1 MLGSAQG
8 AVRCGIQSQPHP
20 KPHGSICPLGKL
32 CCGGGRCLSRS
43 GGIGM
48 WRFRGLLWREPC
60 MAGLRQR
67 DTVGLAALACH
78 LCLSHCEQ
86 TFSLDGNMPEI
97 APLQIVFI

>member
-1 MLGSAQG
+1 
-8 AVRCGIQSQPHP
+8 
-20 KPHGSICPLGKL
+20 
-32 CCGGGRCLSRS
+32 
-43 GGIGM
+43 
-48 WRFRGLLWREPC
+48 